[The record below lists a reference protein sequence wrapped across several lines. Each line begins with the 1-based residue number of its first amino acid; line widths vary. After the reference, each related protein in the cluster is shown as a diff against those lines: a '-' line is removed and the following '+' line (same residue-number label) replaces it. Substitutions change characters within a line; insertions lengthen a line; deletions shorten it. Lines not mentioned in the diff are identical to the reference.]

1 MEAIFLRRSVR
12 KFTKEKVAAEA
23 IEYILKAAMA
33 APSAGNQQPWE
44 FVVIDD
50 RTVLNKIPSVHPYA
64 EMMKEA
70 SVAILVCGNLEREER
85 KGFWIQDCAAATENL
100 LLAATTQGLG
110 SVWLGVYP
118 REDRVEGLRALLQLP
133 EHIVPFAL
141 VPVGEPDE
149 HKPPSNRYDAARV
162 HRNKW

>member
-1 MEAIFLRRSVR
+1 MDAIFVRRSVR
-12 KFTKEKVAAEA
+12 KFTTEKVLPPALD
-23 IEYILKAAMA
+23 YMLKAAMA

-50 RTVLNKIPSVHPYA
+50 RAVLDKIPSVHPYA
-64 EMMKEA
+64 EMLKQ
-70 SVAILVCGNLEREER
+70 SPLAILVCGDLTREKR
-85 KGFWIQDCAAATENL
+85 KGFWIQDCAAATQNL
-100 LLAATTQGLG
+100 LLAATTLGLG

-118 REDRVEGLRALLQLP
+118 REDRVEGLRALLNLP

-149 HKPPSNRYDAARV
+149 HKPPSDRYDATRV
-162 HRNKW
+162 HKNKW